1 MGIVG
6 LLVTVLGFFIAVGSV
21 GITSNLTMR
30 LVTVLA
36 GIAVSL
42 VGIMGMI
49 IPAFRK
55 KAVWRNE

>member
-1 MGIVG
+1 MGIAG
-6 LLVTVLGFFIAVGSV
+6 LVVTVLGFLIAICSV
-21 GITSNLTMR
+21 GITPNLTMR
-30 LVTVLA
+30 LITVLI

-42 VGIMGMI
+42 GGIMGII